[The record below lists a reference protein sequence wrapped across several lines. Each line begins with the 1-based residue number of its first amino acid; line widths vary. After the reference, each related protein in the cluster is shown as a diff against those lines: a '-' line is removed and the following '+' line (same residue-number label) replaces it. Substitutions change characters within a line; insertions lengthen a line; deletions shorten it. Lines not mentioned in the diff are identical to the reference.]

1 MWFGDATEKEKRE
14 EPMLAVVF
22 YMRTTVNLATPLG
35 FFSRM
40 CSLESLEMLESEH
53 RLVTALNVE
62 SSLGV
67 LQITQK
73 HIKGRKVGLEAEM
86 GFPVSEAY
94 SLPMNAKSLMGS
106 VMATLVE
113 ASRKRVM
120 IDMAFS
126 EPKCVRL
133 ARVPQDLLMK
143 MWGAVPGPRVEG
155 LSDFWG
161 EEILSLEKKNSSD
174 FEKESTGGKVLN
186 NAPAAEENDSIHS
199 KMMEYETLLEASG

>member
-1 MWFGDATEKEKRE
+1 M
-14 EPMLAVVF
+14 
-22 YMRTTVNLATPLG
+22 NLATALG

-40 CSLESLEMLESEH
+40 CSLESLEMLESKH

-73 HIKGRKVGLEAEM
+73 HIKGRKVDLEAEM

-133 ARVPQDLLMK
+133 AGVPQDLLMK

-161 EEILSLEKKNSSD
+161 EEILSLEKENSSD
-174 FEKESTGGKVLN
+174 FEKQSTGGNVLN
-186 NAPAAEENDSIHS
+186 NGPAAEENDSIHS